1 METHFFL
8 VTTSTCATY
17 LWSNMAVPVPV
28 IISAFQIIGQENN
41 TSIWKWHITSTQ
53 IPLAEVFSMVM
64 ANLGV
69 QTQLHSWAGECD
81 PTTEY
86 SWWVTK
92 VTTLHSCPCNSFFF
106 GSPHIA
112 LSLFWPA
119 DMDMDE
125 VIREKWP
132 RLYKYEE
139 NKKGK
144 KIRKYKNAKSIG
156 KYAYN
161 HNFAVIQFRYTCH
174 WWINL

>member
-1 METHFFL
+1 MWTHFFL
-8 VTTSTCATY
+8 VTSSTCVTY
-17 LWSNMAVPVPV
+17 HWSNMAVPAPV
-28 IISAFQIIGQENN
+28 ITSAFQLVGQKIILPFW
-41 TSIWKWHITSTQ
+41 SDISSLLKFHWLKYLLWS
-53 IPLAEVFSMVM
+53 L
-64 ANLGV
+64 
-69 QTQLHSWAGECD
+69 QTWWRWVHRRAGECD

-144 KIRKYKNAKSIG
+144 KIRTYKNTKFIG

-161 HNFAVIQFRYTCH
+161 NNFAVIQFRYNG
-174 WWINL
+174 WLINL